1 MIPFHIWLPEAHVEA
16 PTAGSMILAGLLL
29 KLGYYGFVRFFLNM
43 FPEANLFFN
52 PLISSLC
59 IIGCLYGALLALSQ
73 IDIKKIIAYSSV
85 SHMNLCVLGVFSF
98 DINALVGSCLLAVG
112 HGFVS
117 VALFFLI
124 GCLYERYHTRL
135 IDYYSG
141 LSYLLPVFSLFFFY
155 FIISNFAFPISLNFI
170 AEFLLFVGIGNWNFF
185 NFFF

>member
-1 MIPFHIWLPEAHVEA
+1 LPEAHVEA

-29 KLGYYGFVRFFLNM
+29 KLGYYGFVRFFLTM

-59 IIGCLYGALLALSQ
+59 ILGCIYGALLALSQ
-73 IDIKKIIAYSSV
+73 VDIKKIIAYPSV

-98 DINALVGSCLLAVG
+98 DINSLVGSCLLAVG

-124 GCLYERYHTRL
+124 GCLYERYHTRI

-141 LSYLLPVFSLFFFY
+141 ISYTLPIFSLLFFY
-155 FIISNFAFPISLNFI
+155 FIISNFAFPVSINFI
-170 AEFLLFVGIGNWNFF
+170 AEILLFLGISN
-185 NFFF
+185 